1 MRNLLREE
9 DSSTTVE
16 LSAIKERFG
25 QQVARKLSRLESGL
39 LAVGVCVEGV
49 DGLLDVLVDIS
60 IASIVVEG

>member
-9 DSSTTVE
+9 YSSTTVE

-25 QQVARKLSRLESGL
+25 QQVARKLSRLKSGL

-49 DGLLDVLVDIS
+49 DGLLDILVDIS
-60 IASIVVEG
+60 IASVIVKR

>member
-25 QQVARKLSRLESGL
+25 QQVSRKLSRLESGL